1 MIDTETAEEIAAR
14 IEDSTPSEMLVA
26 ELRKLYPGVHF
37 TYCMDDDM
45 RGNPTP
51 FIERPGFKLY
61 LVGGDGHC
69 SSIVG
74 SPETASGLVV
84 AEVLEDGD

>member
-1 MIDTETAEEIAAR
+1 MITREIAEEIAAR
-14 IEDSTPSEMLVA
+14 VEASTPSEMLVA
-26 ELRKLYPGVHF
+26 ELREAYPGLHF
-37 TYCMDDDM
+37 TYCMDDDI

-69 SSIVG
+69 SSIV
-74 SPETASGLVV
+74 SAPDTASGLVL
-84 AEVLEDGD
+84 AEVVEDED

>member
-1 MIDTETAEEIAAR
+1 MITPEITEEIAAR
-14 IEDSTPSEMLVA
+14 VEASTLSEMLIA

-51 FIERPGFKLY
+51 FVQRPGFNLY

-74 SPETASGLVV
+74 SPETASGLVL
-84 AEVLEDGD
+84 AEVVEDED